1 MKTILKFRFLLVTL
15 TLSLAASATAS
26 EFIYKAASP
35 TVAAI
40 NLQKIE
46 GGHLERFHGDTQRTG
61 VRRDQG
67 PEEPGLNRRRD
78 AERQLP
84 VDGPGRVG

>member
-46 GGHLERFHGDTQRTG
+46 GGHLERFQKPFQIQRLSENIYWVSVSYYNVTVLIGKFTG
-61 VRRDQG
+61 CCTSR
-67 PEEPGLNRRRD
+67 
-78 AERQLP
+78 
-84 VDGPGRVG
+84 